1 MKAVFGKS
9 ALISGTAVPPPSK
22 SYTHRALICGALT
35 HGVLIRNVLLCGDT
49 LCTLDCLEKLGA
61 KYTVTGRDIY
71 IGSFDPF
78 APRGK
83 TVLDCG
89 ESGSTLR
96 FLLPLALLSGD
107 ETVFK
112 GAPRLIERVGSTFAP
127 ICGAYTSDRSSIT
140 VSGGLVPG
148 EQALS
153 ADVSSQYISG
163 LILAAAASGKESK
176 IRFSTPAESLSYIK
190 MTADI
195 LLGFGVKCEIF
206 SDSVRVHAAKPT
218 RDSDIYIEPDY
229 SAAAALAAFNYIGG
243 SVDVPGLNTMTL
255 QGDAVFPSVF
265 DNILN
270 GKTVDLS
277 NTPDLAPLCFAI
289 AAFCGKGSF
298 SGTRRLKF
306 KETDRASCMACEL
319 RKFGISVDVF
329 ENAVTLEGALHEP
342 TAILSSHGDHRIVFA
357 LSLLCSFT
365 GGTTDNAEAV
375 KKSFPEYFD
384 ILKGIGVDVTLTD
397 K

>member
-9 ALISGTAVPPPSK
+9 AFISGIAVPPPSK

-35 HGVLIRNVLLCGDT
+35 NGVLIKNVLLCGDT
-49 LCTLDCLEKLGA
+49 ACTLDCLEKLGA

-78 APRGK
+78 APRGM

-107 ETVFK
+107 ETIFT
-112 GAPRLIERVGSTFAP
+112 GTPRLIERVGSTFAP
-127 ICGAYTSDRSSIT
+127 ICGAYTSDCSSIT

-148 EQALS
+148 DQALP
-153 ADVSSQYISG
+153 ADVSSQYITG
-163 LILAAAASGKESK
+163 LMLADAACGKEST

-190 MTADI
+190 MTSDI
-195 LLGFGVKCEIF
+195 LLRFGVKCEIF
-206 SDSVRVHAAKPT
+206 KDSVSVHAAKPAS
-218 RDSDIYIEPDY
+218 DSDIYIEPDC

-243 SVDVPGLNTMTL
+243 SVDVPGLNTVTL
-255 QGDAVFPSVF
+255 QGDAVFPNVF
-265 DNILN
+265 GDILN

-277 NTPDLAPLCFAI
+277 NTPDLAPLCFAL
-289 AAFCGKGSF
+289 AAYCGKGSF
-298 SGTRRLKF
+298 SGTRRLRF
-306 KETDRASCMACEL
+306 KETDRATCMACEL
-319 RKFGISVDVF
+319 RKFGIAVDVF
-329 ENAVTLEGALHEP
+329 ENSVTLAGALHEP
-342 TAILSSHGDHRIVFA
+342 DGILSSHGDHRIVFA
-357 LSLLCSFT
+357 LSLLCSLT
-365 GGTTDNAEAV
+365 GGTIDNADAV

-384 ILKGIGVDVTLTD
+384 ILNGIGVDVTLTD